1 MPYLVEEL
9 EGSSVY
15 AAYTPDITVSVEPG
29 LVSLAIGRWQI
40 WR

>member
-1 MPYLVEEL
+1 MPDLVEEL

-15 AAYTPDITVSVEPG
+15 AAYTPDIAVSVEPG
-29 LVSLAIGRWQI
+29 LISLPIGQWQV